1 MRTTPSPVILLLSS
15 RSLFFEVLFLL
26 SSGSLAA
33 LRIPRSLREPHSSA
47 RYHFASAFSFAH
59 NLSVTPGGEEKEE
72 QKTFLSSE
80 DEENQGE
87 GFCDTENVRAIF
99 LSHFSDHTNLQGLT
113 HQPPN

>member
-47 RYHFASAFSFAH
+47 RYPFAH